1 MGVAVLS
8 LAAIAAELLNGQSF
22 ASGSSDVI
30 FMQVAQYGLGW
41 KN

>member
-8 LAAIAAELLNGQSF
+8 LAAMVAEVSTGQTLG
-22 ASGSSDVI
+22 SGSSDVI
-30 FMQVAQYGLGW
+30 LMQVAQYGLGW

>member
-8 LAAIAAELLNGQSF
+8 LAAIAAELSIGQSL
-22 ASGSSDVI
+22 ASESSDVI
-30 FMQVAQYGLGW
+30 LMQVAQYGLAR